1 MNIIETIKAEVER
14 QYDLNFAK
22 ATEWESKAEDRHSY
36 GVWYEGKV
44 QMCKE
49 FLSFLDTI
57 EEPKIVDGEDET
69 ELNSLAYL
77 EQLGYT
83 CIPPNSGHS
92 EKPNNHLEGLD
103 EAAMEIP
110 MMASAGRILDEQ
122 FQDEP
127 DEIRQT
133 FLRSWR
139 GGFKAGA
146 EWRREQMMKE
156 AVEGIAVINAN
167 AKTDGFGY
175 VRSDYLPDD
184 FLRGLGN
191 FRLIIV
197 KEDAE

>member
-83 CIPPNSGHS
+83 CIPPLNDQDMAQ
-92 EKPNNHLEGLD
+92 EKWKPIPEQLE
-103 EAAMEIP
+103 AMEFVIRDYREDGCT
-110 MMASAGRILDEQ
+110 ATANYLQEIYEQ
-122 FQDEP
+122 
-127 DEIRQT
+127 IKK
-133 FLRSWR
+133 L
-139 GGFKAGA
+139 
-146 EWRREQMMKE
+146 
-156 AVEGIAVINAN
+156 
-167 AKTDGFGY
+167 
-175 VRSDYLPDD
+175 
-184 FLRGLGN
+184 
-191 FRLIIV
+191 
-197 KEDAE
+197 